1 MKKGQSMVKYT
12 FLFIKFI
19 LPECALFGGNMGA
32 VYEKQL
38 TFLCTSP
45 YEYVQ
50 FNVWGS
56 LG

>member
-19 LPECALFGGNMGA
+19 CVLFRENMGA
-32 VYEKQL
+32 VCEKQL

-50 FNVWGS
+50 YNVWGP
-56 LG
+56 